1 MSRLLGFRL
10 LQAVMVAVLV
20 GALTFLLMTLLPGD
34 AAYRIA
40 AGRYGYDMVNSAA
53 AEAVRAELNL
63 DQPVF
68 WRFMAWIGDLLTLDL
83 GNSLVTGKPV
93 TEMVA
98 HELGSSVRLA
108 VGAVALSFFIGPPVG
123 IIAGLRPGGWL
134 DRGLLILS
142 TATRAIPHFVLGV
155 ILVLIFAV
163 SLALVPSA
171 GHGSFAHA
179 VLPTFTLALG
189 LAAVSSRVA
198 RDATVAIASSAFYA
212 FGRLKG
218 LGSTRVFMRHG
229 LRNIGV
235 PVVTYLGVQ
244 LVYLIEGVVVVETL
258 FAWPGIGHGLVHA
271 IVQRDVPMVQGAALA
286 MGLMFV
292 VLNTCVDLA
301 NHLIDPRRGEA

>member
-1 MSRLLGFRL
+1 MIRLLGFRL
-10 LQAVMVAVLV
+10 LQAVMVAVVV
-20 GALTFLLMTLLPGD
+20 GALTFMLMTLLPGD

-40 AGRYGYDMVNSAA
+40 AGRYGYDMVNGAA
-53 AEAVRAELNL
+53 AEAVRAELSL
-63 DQPVF
+63 DQPVI
-68 WRFMAWIGDLLTLDL
+68 WRFLAWIKDLLNFDL
-83 GNSLVTGKPV
+83 GTSLVSGTPV
-93 TEMVA
+93 TDVVL

-108 VGAVALSFFIGPPVG
+108 IGAVILSFLIGPPLG
-123 IIAGLRPGGWL
+123 IFAGLRPGGVL

-142 TATRAIPHFVLGV
+142 TATRAIPHFVMGV
-155 ILVLIFAV
+155 ILVFVFSV
-163 SLALVPSA
+163 SLAILPSA
-171 GHGSFAHA
+171 GHGTWAHTI
-179 VLPTFTLALG
+179 LPSLTLALG
-189 LAAVSSRVA
+189 LAVVSSRVA
-198 RDATVAIASSAFYA
+198 RDATVKIASSPFYA

-218 LGSTRVFMRHG
+218 LGALKVFTRHG

-271 IVQRDVPMVQGAALA
+271 IVQRDLPMVQGAALA

-301 NHLIDPRRGEA
+301 NHLIDPRRSDA

>member
-1 MSRLLGFRL
+1 MIQILGIRL
-10 LQAVMVAVLV
+10 LQAVMVAVLI
-20 GALTFLLMTLLPGD
+20 GALTFLLMTVLPGD

-53 AEAVRAELNL
+53 AEAVRAELAL
-63 DQPVF
+63 DQPVI
-68 WRFMAWIGDLLTLDL
+68 WRFVAWLGDLLTLDL
-83 GNSLVTGKPV
+83 GNSLVTGRPV
-93 TEMVA
+93 TDMVA

-108 VGAVALSFFIGPPVG
+108 VGAVLLSFLIGPPIG
-123 IIAGLRPGGWL
+123 ILAGLKPKGWL
-134 DRGLLILS
+134 DRGLLLIS

-163 SLALVPSA
+163 WWVVLPSA
-171 GHGSFAHA
+171 GHGSFAHTI
-179 VLPTFTLALG
+179 LPTVTLALG

-198 RDATVAIASSAFYA
+198 RDATVAVTSSAYFA

-218 LGSTRVFMRHG
+218 LGDARLFMRHG
-229 LRNIGV
+229 LRNVGV

-292 VLNTCVDLA
+292 LLNTFVDLA
-301 NHLIDPRRGEA
+301 NHLIDPRRKDA

>member
-1 MSRLLGFRL
+1 MIRLLGFRL
-10 LQAVMVAVLV
+10 LQALLVALLV

-53 AEAVRAELNL
+53 AEAVRAELGL
-63 DQPVF
+63 DQPLLV
-68 WRFMAWIGDLLTLDL
+68 RFISWVGHLLVLDL
-83 GNSLVTGKPV
+83 GNSLVSGKPV

-108 VGAVALSFFIGPPVG
+108 LGAVLLSLVIGPALGV
-123 IIAGLRPGGWL
+123 IAGLRQGGWIDKAL
-134 DRGLLILS
+134 LLIS

-163 SLALVPSA
+163 SLAVLPSA
-171 GHGSFAHA
+171 GHGTFAHT
-179 VLPTFTLALG
+179 VLPSLTLALG
-189 LAAVSSRVA
+189 LAAISSRVA
-198 RDATVAIASSAFYA
+198 RDATVAVASSPYYA

-218 LGSTRVFMRHG
+218 LSGSRVFLRHG
-229 LRNIGV
+229 LRNISV

-271 IVQRDVPMVQGAALA
+271 IVQRDIPMVQGAALA

-292 VLNTCVDLA
+292 LLNTLVDLA
-301 NHLIDPRRGEA
+301 NHMIDPRRRDA

>member
-1 MSRLLGFRL
+1 MIRLLGFRL
-10 LQAVMVAVLV
+10 LQAIMVAVLV

-40 AGRYGYDMVNSAA
+40 AGRYGYDMVNGAA

-63 DQPVF
+63 DQPVLR
-68 WRFMAWIGDLLTLDL
+68 RFLSWIGDLLTLDL
-83 GNSLVTGKPV
+83 GQSLVSGKPV
-93 TEMVA
+93 TQMVA

-108 VGAVALSFFIGPPVG
+108 VGAVVLSLFIGPPLG
-123 IIAGLRPGGWL
+123 IFAGLRPGGLL
-134 DRGLLILS
+134 DRALVLIS
-142 TATRAIPHFVLGV
+142 TATRALPHFVLGV

-163 SLALVPSA
+163 SMALLPSA
-171 GHGSFAHA
+171 GHGTFAHTI
-179 VLPTFTLALG
+179 LPTATLALG

-198 RDATVAIASSAFYA
+198 RDATVAVASSSYYA

-218 LGSTRVFMRHG
+218 LGPITLFRRHG

-271 IVQRDVPMVQGAALA
+271 IVQRDIPMVQGAALA

-292 VLNTCVDLA
+292 LLNTLVDMA
-301 NHLIDPRRGEA
+301 NHLIDPRRRHA

>member
-1 MSRLLGFRL
+1 MTRLLAFRL
-10 LQAVMVAVLV
+10 LQAAMVAVLV

-63 DQPVF
+63 DQPVL
-68 WRFMAWIGDLLTLDL
+68 WRFVAWIGDLFTLDL
-83 GNSLVTGKPV
+83 GNSLVSGKPV
-93 TEMVA
+93 MEIVA
-98 HELGSSVRLA
+98 HELGSSIRLA
-108 VGAVALSFFIGPPVG
+108 FGAVVLSFFIGPPLG
-123 IIAGLRPGGWL
+123 ILAGLRPGSVL
-134 DRGLLILS
+134 DRVLLLMT
-142 TATRAIPHFVLGV
+142 TATRAVPHFVLGV
-155 ILVLIFAV
+155 ILVLVFAV
-163 SLALVPSA
+163 TYNLLPSA
-171 GHGSFAHA
+171 GHGTFAHS
-179 VLPTFTLALG
+179 VLPTLTLALG

-198 RDATVAIASSAFYA
+198 RDATAGIASSAYYA

-218 LGSTRVFMRHG
+218 LNGFSVFTRHG

-271 IVQRDVPMVQGAALA
+271 IVQRDVPMVQGTALA

-292 VLNTCVDLA
+292 LLNTLVDLA
-301 NHLIDPRRGEA
+301 NHAIDPRRRDA